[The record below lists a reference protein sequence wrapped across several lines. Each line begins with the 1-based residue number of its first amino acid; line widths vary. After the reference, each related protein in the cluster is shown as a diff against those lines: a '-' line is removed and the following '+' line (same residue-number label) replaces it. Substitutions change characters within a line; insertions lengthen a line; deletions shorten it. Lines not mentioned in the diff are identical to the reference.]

1 MAIKKTTSSKPKA
14 AKPKTGASA
23 AKSKPKSTLSGPKKS
38 PAKKAAI
45 KSSSATVKK
54 LEAKGRA
61 ASTGAKKKKA
71 TTAKV
76 PREKK
81 APKEKKAPAAVM
93 TNPEARK
100 LAERAADLI
109 LDKKGDEVVVVDVCG
124 RTGYTDYLVIA
135 SGETERQVSA
145 IAEHVEVS
153 LKGEGHRVISAEGH
167 TPGQWVLLDYGDVIV
182 HLFTGEARPFYD
194 LEGMW
199 PDAPRETRA

>member
-1 MAIKKTTSSKPKA
+1 MAIKKTTTSSKPKT
-14 AKPKTGASA
+14 AKRASTSA
-23 AKSKPKSTLSGPKKS
+23 AKSKPKTLSGPKKS

-61 ASTGAKKKKA
+61 ASTGAKKKAAAPKA
-71 TTAKV
+71 AATKT

-81 APKEKKAPAAVM
+81 APAVKPM
-93 TNPEARK
+93 TNPEAKK
-100 LAERAADLI
+100 LAERAAELI
-109 LDKKGDEVVVVDVCG
+109 LDKKGDEVVVIDVCG

-145 IAEHVEVS
+145 IAEHVEVT
-153 LKGEGHRVISAEGH
+153 LKGEGQRVISAEGH

-199 PDAPRETRA
+199 PDAPRETRR

>member
-1 MAIKKTTSSKPKA
+1 MAIKKTTTSKPKA
-14 AKPKTGASA
+14 AKPRTA
-23 AKSKPKSTLSGPKKS
+23 AKSKSTSTLSGPKKS

-45 KSSSATVKK
+45 KTSSATVKK

-61 ASTGAKKKKA
+61 ASTGAKKKVAAPKA
-71 TTAKV
+71 

-81 APKEKKAPAAVM
+81 APREQSRAPSPM

-109 LDKKGDEVVVVDVCG
+109 LDKKGEEVVVVDVCG

-145 IAEHVEVS
+145 IAQHVEVT
-153 LKGEGHRVISAEGH
+153 LKGEGQRVLSAEGH

-199 PDAPRETRA
+199 PDAPREARS